1 MCCSHRS
8 QGTPE
13 LKLQAEK
20 DSAPPR
26 GQASKP
32 RTHVG
37 FMPCSR
43 IPFAAIAAVRVC
55 NWAGSR
61 ASQRKFRR
69 RIAPAKAAL
78 SRSSAEHSQ
87 SFSQVSGL
95 LLPVLHTGARC
106 GARAGGLTSPA
117 GARPGPP
124 FFSGGLPRAG
134 RPLAARAP
142 ALEVE
147 VAAVGEGCLHAGLL
161 GVCVAESCE
170 A

>member
-61 ASQRKFRR
+61 ASQRKLPR
-69 RIAPAKAAL
+69 RITPRKAAL

-87 SFSQVSGL
+87 SFSQVWTFMAF
-95 LLPVLHTGARC
+95 LHTCARC
-106 GARAGGLTSPA
+106 GARAGGLTSPS
-117 GARPGPP
+117 GARPGPS
-124 FFSGGLPRAG
+124 FTAG
-134 RPLAARAP
+134 CPVLGAPSLLAP
-142 ALEVE
+142 ALIEVE
-147 VAAVGEGCLHAGLL
+147 VVAVGEGCPHAGLL
-161 GVCVAESCE
+161 SVCVAEMCE
-170 A
+170 V

>member
-61 ASQRKFRR
+61 ASQRKLPR
-69 RIAPAKAAL
+69 RITPRKAAL

-87 SFSQVSGL
+87 SFSQQSGL

-117 GARPGPP
+117 DARPGPS
-124 FFSGGLPRAG
+124 FTAG
-134 RPLAARAP
+134 CPVLGAPSLLAP

-147 VAAVGEGCLHAGLL
+147 ALAVGEGCPHAGLL